1 MTIQHAERLCRA
13 LMIADSGDA
22 AVAARGHCGS
32 AARTIS
38 S

>member
-1 MTIQHAERLCRA
+1 MTFKQSEHLCRA
-13 LMIADSGDA
+13 LMIADRGDA